1 MYKGE
6 TITLKAI
13 RETSCH
19 QKILSNKL
27 EGNFPIQICLTELGF
42 YLPMLQHGF
51 PQLILLHGLNQFQ
64 AVIQ

>member
-1 MYKGE
+1 MYNDE
-6 TITLKAI
+6 TITLEAI
-13 RETSCH
+13 KETPCH

-27 EGNFPIQICLTELGF
+27 EDSFHIQICLTELGF